1 MAYSFFTRD
10 ELPYLLDLH
19 LLLSRA
25 VAPAPAAP
33 LLQAAQAASSLSA
46 STSLYGM
53 VPQVR
58 ISCRQQPAI
67 ECCRQSPPWAWPFCQ
82 GLIAPWLHCCRHL

>member
-33 LLQAAQAASSLSA
+33 LLQAAQAASSLPI
-46 STSLYGM
+46 STSLYGLI
-53 VPQVR
+53 PQVGIHGSR
-58 ISCRQQPAI
+58 RP
-67 ECCRQSPPWAWPFCQ
+67 
-82 GLIAPWLHCCRHL
+82 LIT

>member
-25 VAPAPAAP
+25 VAPAPAVP
-33 LLQAAQAASSLSA
+33 LLQAAQAATSLSA
-46 STSLYGM
+46 SAAMYGM
-53 VPQVR
+53 VPQVCIFHGGR
-58 ISCRQQPAI
+58 EHPRT
-67 ECCRQSPPWAWPFCQ
+67 
-82 GLIAPWLHCCRHL
+82 